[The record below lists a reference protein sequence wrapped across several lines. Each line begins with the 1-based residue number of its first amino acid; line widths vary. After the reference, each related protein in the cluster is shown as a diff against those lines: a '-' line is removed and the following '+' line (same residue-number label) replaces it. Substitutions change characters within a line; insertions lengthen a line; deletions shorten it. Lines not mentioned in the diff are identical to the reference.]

1 MSTEILVELFDADV
15 EPEQLDELARSLR
28 RELLE
33 LDVDDVEPATAGDA
47 PPGTRGI
54 ELAVIGALLVKA
66 QASGELLTK
75 VVGVL
80 RRWLR
85 ASPAAPARTVRVTLG
100 DRTLELGNATDDQQH
115 RLVEEFLSSART
127 ADAAPLDGSH

>member
-1 MSTEILVELFDADV
+1 MSTDILVELFDAEV

-33 LDVDDVEPATAGDA
+33 LDVDDVEPATAGAA
-47 PPGTRGI
+47 PAGTRGL

-66 QASGELLTK
+66 QASGELLGK

-80 RRWLR
+80 RHWLR
-85 ASPAAPARTVRVTLG
+85 AAPQAPARTVRVTLG
-100 DRTLELGNATDDQQH
+100 DRTLELGNATDEQQQQ
-115 RLVEEFLSSART
+115 LVEEFLRSAPT
-127 ADAAPLDGSH
+127 D